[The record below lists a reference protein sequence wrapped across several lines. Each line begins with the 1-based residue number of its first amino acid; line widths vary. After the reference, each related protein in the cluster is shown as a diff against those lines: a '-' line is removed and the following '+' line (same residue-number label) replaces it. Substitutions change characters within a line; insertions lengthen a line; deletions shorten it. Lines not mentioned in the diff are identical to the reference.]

1 MKKCIWPSLLIYG
14 KLSRFE
20 EEFRIPN
27 WYIKNEQIKNDKI
40 RVISEKGENIG
51 VLPIGEA
58 LKLAREKELDL
69 VLVVPNANPP
79 VAKMVEFS
87 KFLYEERKKE
97 SAAKAKSRKT
107 EVKEFRMGP
116 TTGEGDINRFVTRA
130 RGFIQ
135 EGNKVKIT
143 VVMKGRE
150 AMFPEVAINQIKKV
164 EKELSDVAKL
174 ESEPKKMG
182 NIVWV
187 MFTGK

>member
-1 MKKCIWPSLLIYG
+1 M
-14 KLSRFE
+14 
-20 EEFRIPN
+20 
-27 WYIKNEQIKNDKI
+27 
-40 RVISEKGENIG
+40 
-51 VLPIGEA
+51 LPIGEA